1 MVLTDVTLV
10 GIVQLEGGARPNPE
24 GWVVPLTVHFFEPGM
39 DTPIITCVTSTEK
52 AAEGA
57 TFECSAVS
65 GVFDITVD
73 SDHALANIRRSVE
86 LPVSGDSNIVD
97 FGILLE
103 GDANN
108 DGIVDVRDFT
118 LLSEA
123 FGSCEGGG
131 GFNPMVDFD
140 RSGCVNILDFTL
152 LSKNFLKM
160 EPITVP

>member
-1 MVLTDVTLV
+1 M
-10 GIVQLEGGARPNPE
+10 
-24 GWVVPLTVHFFEPGM
+24 
-39 DTPIITCVTSTEK
+39 
-52 AAEGA
+52 
-57 TFECSAVS
+57 
-65 GVFDITVD
+65 FDITVD
-73 SDHALANIRRSVE
+73 SDHVLANIKRSVE

-118 LLSEA
+118 LLSEV
-123 FGSCEGGG
+123 FSSCEGGG